1 MKYIFFL
8 VFTQLIVFHSF
19 SQNNNNDKASIYYL
33 IRHAE
38 KDRTDVDNKD
48 PHLTEKGLI
57 RAKNWAK
64 TLKHVQF
71 DVVYSTN
78 YNRTKETA
86 QPIADA
92 QQLEITYYDP
102 RRINLKHF
110 LKDTRGKTVF
120 VVGHSNTIPNL
131 VNSLIDK
138 KKYNLIEDTNN
149 SNLYIVIKQYDY
161 IVDQILV
168 VD

>member
-38 KDRTDVDNKD
+38 KDRSNSNNKD

-138 KKYNLIEDTNN
+138 KKYNSIEDTNN